1 MPASSIGAFVFLLHA
16 MHDADG
22 NSAEALP
29 APDDLWALHHWTF
42 ELSII
47 LPLLLMGSWY
57 LRGALRRRNH
67 SILRWRHLAFASGWL
82 SLVFALVSPLHQLGD
97 ALFSAHMLQH
107 EILILIAAPLIAASH
122 CSVTFLYALPR
133 MHRKRVGALIS
144 GIERNPLVCLLTAP
158 LSAWLIHAAALWGW
172 HIPALYQATVR
183 SDVIHAV
190 QHLTF
195 FLTGLI
201 FWSALYGAGRSSM
214 SYGMATLY
222 TFGTA
227 VHCSALGALL
237 TFSTVLWYPIYTERT
252 QIWHLTALEDQQL
265 GGLLMWVPSGLVF
278 IAIGVLLFAKWLHT
292 SDRRLLHTSM
302 APASARKEAA

>member
-1 MPASSIGAFVFLLHA
+1 MPTSSIGAFLFLLHA

-22 NSAEALP
+22 NSAENLP
-29 APDDLWALHHWTF
+29 GPDDLWAFHHWTF

-47 LPLLLMGSWY
+47 APLILMGIWY
-57 LRGALRRRNH
+57 LTGALRRGH
-67 SILRWRHLAFASGWL
+67 HAILRWRHLAFASGWI
-82 SLVFALVSPLHQLGD
+82 SLVFALVSPLHQMGD

-107 EILILIAAPLIAASH
+107 EILILVAAPLIAASH

-133 MHRKRVGALIS
+133 IRRKRVGALIS
-144 GIERNPLVCLLTAP
+144 DIERNSLVGLLTAP

-172 HIPALYQATVR
+172 HIPTLYQATVH
-183 SDVIHAV
+183 SDMVHAL
-190 QHLTF
+190 QHLIF
-195 FLTGLI
+195 FVTGLV

-278 IAIGVLLFAKWLHT
+278 IAIGTLLFAKWLHA
-292 SDRRLLHTSM
+292 SDSRLVHTSM
-302 APASARKEAA
+302 APVSTRKEAA